1 MYAASVE
8 VQAALQDLIR
18 LDMPHVGPV
27 LMMEDSTAAISV
39 MSATSNGSNS
49 RHFLVK
55 YFYTAELCEQGIIK
69 LVKVDTDDQLADG
82 FTKPLPR
89 VTFERHRHFIQGLHA
104 FSKDEIT
111 AMGLPYYELTST
123 TS

>member
-1 MYAASVE
+1 
-8 VQAALQDLIR
+8 
-18 LDMPHVGPV
+18 
-27 LMMEDSTAAISV
+27 
-39 MSATSNGSNS
+39 
-49 RHFLVK
+49 
-55 YFYTAELCEQGIIK
+55 
-69 LVKVDTDDQLADG
+69 
-82 FTKPLPR
+82 